1 MTHRGLRRRLSAYL
15 EGELAPGTRRR
26 AEAHL
31 AGCAPCRAELAA
43 LQRTLSLLRAQR
55 GAAETAPDLLPQIN
69 RRLAAGE
76 GAAPRSWLRRA
87 LPRPAN
93 WGVWDSLRGWGPPLT
108 ACAAALALLF
118 ALDSVEIRV
127 QLPLPFGHSAPQAGA
142 PSLPPPAAAPAEPK
156 RPAAEPERTAAPSLT
171 AEPSAAPA
179 NRPGAPAPPG
189 RPSTAPGRNLAA
201 ATEPGPPQTQRGA
214 RPFAPQPRPQGPV
227 RPASQAARAQPVA
240 LGQPRQPAAPPAVL
254 RVLRCAGQS
263 RGIGCLRLRDQ
274 WVKLALSNPRA
285 FTTRLEE
292 IPAPA
297 QARWLA
303 DLSRFAVRQGTALQV
318 ISRLR
323 GAGDPRAERLAAR
336 FEQSAANSTP

>member
-15 EGELAPGTRRR
+15 EGELAPRTRRR

-31 AGCAPCRAELAA
+31 AGCGPCRAELAA

-55 GAAETAPDLLPQIN
+55 GAAESAPDLLPQIN

-76 GAAPRSWLRRA
+76 GAAPRSWLRSA
-87 LPRPAN
+87 LPRPG
-93 WGVWDSLRGWGPPLT
+93 WGGWGGLRGWGPPLT

-127 QLPLPFGHSAPQAGA
+127 QLPLPFGQSAPQAGSA
-142 PSLPPPAAAPAEPK
+142 PILPPPAAAN
-156 RPAAEPERTAAPSLT
+156 AAPERNAAT
-171 AEPSAAPA
+171 PA
-179 NRPGAPAPPG
+179 RTPAQ
-189 RPSTAPGRNLAA
+189 SLAA
-201 ATEPGPPQTQRGA
+201 S
-214 RPFAPQPRPQGPV
+214 PQPVRPQGPV
-227 RPASQAARAQPVA
+227 RPASSQRTARAQPVA
-240 LGQPRQPAAPPAVL
+240 LGQPRQPAAPPALL

-292 IPAPA
+292 IPAPT

-336 FEQSAANSTP
+336 FEQSAANSAP